1 MLRHSSKDGG
11 LRRLPTKLA
20 SPSPETLMTE
30 PFADIGR
37 ITGYHAHVYY
47 DAATRSLA
55 ERLRQAMGERFAVTL
70 GRWHDQPVGPHPQS
84 MYQVA
89 FAADEFARLVP
100 WLMLN
105 RTGLSILVHP
115 STGNDYEDHARL
127 PLWLGTPLPLLLEEL
142 RHGKDPP

>member
-1 MLRHSSKDGG
+1 
-11 LRRLPTKLA
+11 
-20 SPSPETLMTE
+20 MTE